1 MGYHTAVDTYNTGKI
16 GSITLKEATM
26 NLQKVIVK
34 AVRPKTKLTREGF
47 QTQVQGTILSDAGMV
62 ADLLKQVPRVRV
74 DKDGNC
80 SVFGKG
86 TPEIYVNGRKLTD
99 QNELQTIS
107 SKDVKNVTV
116 ITTPGAQ
123 YDAQVNSVIRI
134 TTVKK
139 QGYGWSGNFQAKYG
153 FAMKNAWQE
162 QANLNYRVGGLD
174 VFGGLMWSD

>member
-1 MGYHTAVDTYNTGKI
+1 
-16 GSITLKEATM
+16 M

-99 QNELQTIS
+99 KMNCKPYLQGCEER
-107 SKDVKNVTV
+107 D
-116 ITTPGAQ
+116 
-123 YDAQVNSVIRI
+123 
-134 TTVKK
+134 
-139 QGYGWSGNFQAKYG
+139 GYHDSWCA
-153 FAMKNAWQE
+153 
-162 QANLNYRVGGLD
+162 V
-174 VFGGLMWSD
+174 

>member
-1 MGYHTAVDTYNTGKI
+1 M
-16 GSITLKEATM
+16 
-26 NLQKVIVK
+26 
-34 AVRPKTKLTREGF
+34 
-47 QTQVQGTILSDAGMV
+47 
-62 ADLLKQVPRVRV
+62 
-74 DKDGNC
+74 
-80 SVFGKG
+80 
-86 TPEIYVNGRKLTD
+86 
-99 QNELQTIS
+99 
-107 SKDVKNVTV
+107 KNVTV

-174 VFGGLMWSD
+174 VFGGLMWSDYYSYDKLGLDEYINGNQHQIYQNLQGA